1 MHVLRAEVVAQHF
14 GGTRMA
20 VLAAQPVKEGA
31 AALVEGSNHA
41 GVAHGQVDLAVAQPC
56 GFVGIEKVGFG
67 IEVVAEC
74 VVGVGDGFLDG
85 AVGQDDLEDQGVD
98 AV

>member
-1 MHVLRAEVVAQHF
+1 
-14 GGTRMA
+14 MA
-20 VLAAQPVKEGA
+20 VLAAQPVEKCA
-31 AALVEGSNHA
+31 TALVKGGNHA
-41 GVAHGQVDLAVAQPC
+41 GIAHGQVDLAVTQPC

-74 VVGVGDGFLDG
+74 VVGVGNGFLDG
-85 AVGQDDLEDQGVD
+85 AVGQDDLEDQGID

>member
-1 MHVLRAEVVAQHF
+1 
-14 GGTRMA
+14 MA
-20 VLAAQPVKEGA
+20 RSIWRLPSHAASS
-31 AALVEGSNHA
+31 GSK
-41 GVAHGQVDLAVAQPC
+41 
-56 GFVGIEKVGFG
+56 KVGFG